1 MSKFTTKQQEVLD
14 CIKNDMPKILVTYGA
29 KRAGKTHVLS
39 LAFLGFIAKHENEN
53 KNFILG
59 GVTYSTIWRNIL
71 EDWQKWLGIEIKLS
85 KYNSFNLFG
94 NNIYVLGGSKSNS
107 WETARGF
114 TAQGAFLNEATALDE
129 TFVKECISRC
139 SEEGSVVY
147 MDTNPENP
155 IHYVKTDYIDKDGQR
170 LKSGKLN
177 IKAFH
182 FTLDDNTKISEEYK
196 ESIKAATPQGVFYD
210 RDIKGLWVSPE
221 GVIYSSFRQNVHIIK
236 REKIQDLELEDVWC
250 GVDWGYEHK
259 GSITVLGRDK
269 NNNFYLLKEIVSQ
282 HKEIDWWVERAKEI
296 KRHYKKEFGNIRFYC
311 DSARPEHVAR
321 FQREGLKAFNANK
334 KVLAGIEVVA
344 KLLKVN
350 RLFICEDCKETIKE
364 FNLYVWNDKT
374 GEPIKINDDCMD
386 SLRYAL
392 YSYYILNQKIFGF

>member
-1 MSKFTTKQQEVLD
+1 MSNFTAKQEEVLE
-14 CIKNDMPKILVTYGA
+14 CIRTEKPKILFCEGA
-29 KRAGKTHVLS
+29 KRAGKTFVIGIG
-39 LAFLGFIAKHENEN
+39 FLGFIAKYEGQN
-53 KNFILG
+53 KSFIIG
-59 GVTYSTIWRNIL
+59 GATDATIQRNIL
-71 EDWQKWLGIEIKLS
+71 NDWENLLNTTFKIHKD
-85 KYNSFNLFG
+85 KHFNLFG
-94 NNIYVLGGSKSNS
+94 NKVYIFGGDNAAS
-107 WETARGF
+107 WKIVRGF
-114 TAQGAFLNEATALDE
+114 TAQGALLNEATALHE
-129 TFVKECISRC
+129 TFVKEVISRC
-139 SEEGSVVY
+139 SEPGAVVY
-147 MDTNPENP
+147 GDTNQENP
-155 IHYVKTDYIDKDGQR
+155 THFVYNDYIKKSGQR
-170 LKSGKLN
+170 LKSGQLN
-177 IKAFH
+177 IKSFH
-182 FTLDDNTKISEEYK
+182 FTLDDNTAMNEEYK
-196 ESIKAATPQGVFYD
+196 ESIKASTPAGVFYD
-210 RDIKGLWVSPE
+210 RDILGKWVTPE
-221 GVIYSSFRQNVHIIK
+221 GSVYSDFNEKVHIIK
-236 REKIQDLELEDVWC
+236 KQEATKLELENIWC

-259 GSITVLGRDK
+259 GSITVIGRDK